1 MNIIELSANTL
12 RQYIDSR
19 TLFEE
24 LERVSAEA
32 KSIRGNMRWRVRGGK
47 EYLVRVASSGG
58 ETGLGVRSPETEAIH
73 ENFMHRKSTLSERLA
88 SLRQEMQQC
97 VRRNMVEGVGH
108 APEML
113 VKVLARLAK
122 AEIAE
127 HFVVIGTHALYA
139 YEQAAG
145 LRIQDTGALATKD
158 VDLLW
163 DTRKRLQLAT
173 QMKLLSSSMIG
184 LLQDVD
190 ASFRLKEGDRYKAI
204 NATGFEVDILRREAR
219 HGDPHPLQITDC
231 EEDFWVVQAQRA
243 NDLLSGGR
251 FSAVVASA
259 RGEMV
264 RMTTV
269 APALFVE
276 FKRWMAAQDSREPEK
291 RARDLAQANIV
302 AALSRDYFTTS

>member
-1 MNIIELSANTL
+1 MKTIELSQNSL

-19 TLFEE
+19 TVFEE
-24 LERVSAEA
+24 LERVSLEA
-32 KSIRGNMRWRVRGGK
+32 KSIRGNMRWKMCDGK
-47 EYLVRVASSGG
+47 EYLLRVSSSGG
-58 ETGLGVRSPETEAIH
+58 ETGLGPRSSETEAIH
-73 ENFMHRKSTLSERLA
+73 EKFKQRKDDLSRRMK
-88 SLRQEMQQC
+88 SLRDEMRQC
-97 VRRNMVEGVGH
+97 GRRNLVEGVGR

-122 AEIAE
+122 AGIAE
-127 HFVVIGTHALYA
+127 HFIVVGTHALYA

-145 LRIQDTGALATKD
+145 VRIQDTGTLATRD

-190 ASFRLKEGDRYKAI
+190 SSFRLKPDDRYKAI
-204 NATGFEVDILRREAR
+204 NNAGFEVDILRREAR

-243 NDLLSGGR
+243 NDLLTGER
-251 FSAVVASA
+251 FSTVIASA
-259 RGEMV
+259 RGEMA
-264 RMTTV
+264 RMTTI
-269 APALFVE
+269 APGLFVE
-276 FKRWMAAQDSREPEK
+276 FKRWMAVQATREPEK
-291 RARDLAQANIV
+291 RARDLAQADIV
-302 AALSRDYFTTS
+302 AAMEKDYFTIT